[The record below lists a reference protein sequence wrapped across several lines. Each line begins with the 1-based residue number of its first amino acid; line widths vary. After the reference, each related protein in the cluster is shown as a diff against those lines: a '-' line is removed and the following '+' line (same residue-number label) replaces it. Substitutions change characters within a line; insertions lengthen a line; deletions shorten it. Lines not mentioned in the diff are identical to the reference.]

1 MGGMIATRRALLAT
15 PLLALP
21 LPTRAAWPERPLRLV
36 VPFAAGGATDLTAR
50 ALAEALAP
58 RLGQPVVVENLS
70 GAGGN
75 VGAEAVARAR
85 PDGHTL
91 LFSTPGPLAINA
103 FLYPRL
109 PFDPE
114 TAFAPVALAVRVA
127 NVAMVPAALPV
138 ASLAE
143 LVALAK
149 ARPGALSYASAG
161 VGSTSHLAAELLK
174 AEAGIAL
181 EHVPYR
187 GTGPALADL
196 VAGRV
201 QLQIDGVPAGLPQIR
216 AGAVRPLAVT
226 SATRWFALPEV
237 PTVAEAGLPG
247 TEATAW
253 GAVVAPAGLPGEIA
267 ARLAALVTGAL
278 RRPEVTARMQ
288 TLGAEVAGGT
298 PEELAAHVLA
308 ERRKWR
314 AVVARS
320 GARLEG

>member
-1 MGGMIATRRALLAT
+1 MHTSRRALLAA

-21 LPTRAAWPERPLRLV
+21 RAAWAAWPDRPVRLV

-58 RLGQPVVVENLS
+58 RLGQPVVVENVA

-103 FLYPRL
+103 FLYRRL

-114 TAFAPVALAVRVA
+114 TAFTPVALAVRVA
-127 NVAMVPAALPV
+127 NVVMVPASLPV
-138 ASLAE
+138 ATLSDFIAY
-143 LVALAK
+143 AK
-149 ARPGALSYASAG
+149 ARPDALSYASSG

-174 AEAGIAL
+174 AEAGLAI

-187 GTGPALADL
+187 GTGPALTDL

-216 AGAVRPLAVT
+216 AGAVRGLAVT
-226 SATRWFALPEV
+226 SATRWFALPEL
-237 PTVAEAGLPG
+237 PTVAESGLPG
-247 TEATAW
+247 FEAIAW
-253 GAVVAPAGLPGEIA
+253 GAVVAPAALPQGIA
-267 ARLAALVTGAL
+267 TRLAAVATEVLGTPPVT
-278 RRPEVTARMQ
+278 ERMHA
-288 TLGAEVAGGT
+288 LGAEVAGGT
-298 PEELAAHVLA
+298 PEELAAFVAA
-308 ERRKWR
+308 ERQKWR
-314 AVVARS
+314 TVVQRS
-320 GARLEG
+320 GAKLE